1 MKDKKH
7 KQKVYEDNTSVPQ
20 YYFSGGV
27 IKTPTTNKIVGE
39 GWNG

>member
-20 YYFSGGV
+20 YYFDSGV
-27 IKTPTTNKIVGE
+27 IKK
-39 GWNG
+39 